1 MAKISPLQMLYHFCF
16 SFVKSLPVFFIS
28 GIVGWSYYAYV
39 IALILYAMIDNPI
52 EQVFI
57 FIYFLLLN
65 CTLENIFSF
74 KYGWHKRWVPIGR
87 PSMVIFYV
95 REVIRI
101 SLFRNSLYGYQK
113 RFAKIKKI
121 IVILFCKM
129 LLIPFIT

>member
-1 MAKISPLQMLYHFCF
+1 MAKTSPLQMLCYFCF

-57 FIYFLLLN
+57 FIYLLLSN

-74 KYGWHKRWVPIGR
+74 KYG
-87 PSMVIFYV
+87 
-95 REVIRI
+95 
-101 SLFRNSLYGYQK
+101 
-113 RFAKIKKI
+113 
-121 IVILFCKM
+121 
-129 LLIPFIT
+129 